1 MELCWWV
8 RKKNI
13 GGIDHNLEVSKVVLN
28 IANNKRLAI
37 YLRDTISEKE
47 WNQIIQSSASILST
61 ALKRDGGRHVMI
73 FKSYVIMTFV
83 SACLYVSKLQ
93 LLFCILFCSLYLFKT
108 LSSSSVY
115 YLHIHEVI

>member
-13 GGIDHNLEVSKVVLN
+13 GGIDHNLEVSKVALN

-93 LLFCILFCSLYLFKT
+93 LLFCILFCSL
-108 LSSSSVY
+108 SV
-115 YLHIHEVI
+115 